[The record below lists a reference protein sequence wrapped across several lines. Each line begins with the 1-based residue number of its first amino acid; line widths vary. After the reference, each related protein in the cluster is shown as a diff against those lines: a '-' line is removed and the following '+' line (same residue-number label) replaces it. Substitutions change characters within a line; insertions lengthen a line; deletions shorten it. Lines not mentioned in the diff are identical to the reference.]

1 MSIALVSAQPAG
13 AAAAAAN
20 AARQAMGIDPG
31 EGTSTTLTAWLVGLV
46 VLVLA
51 LAGVVG
57 YLLWRYGMPSRARP
71 ERREPVSEGR

>member
-1 MSIALVSAQPAG
+1 
-13 AAAAAAN
+13 
-20 AARQAMGIDPG
+20 
-31 EGTSTTLTAWLVGLV
+31 